1 MGSLLFCDFVSI
13 IKLVQQVK
21 ITPST
26 ILGDLEG
33 KKEKKEN
40 YIQSVYVEFQYVYQY
55 SLPPFLPLIYWD
67 EQGSILLI
75 DTGSFKSGWNYS
87 LH

>member
-40 YIQSVYVEFQYVYQY
+40 NILYMWNFNVCT
-55 SLPPFLPLIYWD
+55 
-67 EQGSILLI
+67 SILCHLFFLWFI
-75 DTGSFKSGWNYS
+75 EMNKAQFY
-87 LH
+87 L